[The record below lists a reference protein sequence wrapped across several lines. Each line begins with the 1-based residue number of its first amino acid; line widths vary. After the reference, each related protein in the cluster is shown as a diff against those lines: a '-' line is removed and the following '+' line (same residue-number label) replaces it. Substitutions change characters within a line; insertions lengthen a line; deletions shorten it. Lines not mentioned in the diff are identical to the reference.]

1 MEQQKKE
8 QAEILI
14 KKVLE
19 EKSFLVL
26 TQEEKTFLID
36 VYSDEMKVASSDY
49 EKYLA
54 LNETDKLVDI
64 VLVALKEYM
73 GSWHVSTEEMNDLS
87 EYIKGIKK
95 A

>member
-1 MEQQKKE
+1 MKQQRE

-36 VYSDEMKVASSDY
+36 EYSDEMKVASSDY

-54 LNETDKLVDI
+54 LSESEKLVDI

-73 GSWHVSTEEMNDLS
+73 GSWHVSTEQMNELS
-87 EYIKGIKK
+87 EYMKGIVKG
-95 A
+95 